1 MKGLRTPGTSNE
13 TTSQLVRYGYDRL
26 VLLQLLR
33 TYGAG
38 FTTEECFFRETG
50 RPFKKFQ
57 LRSSRFLLAWDLPCH
72 LGLRDASPA
81 LCLGSPL
88 STEGMAAPLSN

>member
-1 MKGLRTPGTSNE
+1 MKGLRTPAL
-13 TTSQLVRYGYDRL
+13 QMKLHDRL
-26 VLLQLLR
+26 VFSSCCVHMAQVSPLKN
-33 TYGAG
+33 A
-38 FTTEECFFRETG
+38 FSG
-50 RPFKKFQ
+50 RRADRLKKFQ

-81 LCLGSPL
+81 LGLGSPL